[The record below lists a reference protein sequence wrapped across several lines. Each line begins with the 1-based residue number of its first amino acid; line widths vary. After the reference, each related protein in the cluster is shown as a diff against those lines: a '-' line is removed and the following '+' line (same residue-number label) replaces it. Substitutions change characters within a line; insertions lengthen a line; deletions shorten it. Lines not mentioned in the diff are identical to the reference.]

1 MDMQEQRIT
10 LYEILVPTIMRGKP
24 VRLRHHK
31 EWDKFVRKI
40 TGGLTVLKPA
50 KGQWINP
57 ETSELMCE
65 RVIPVRIAC
74 TREQLDKIIEFT
86 ITHYDQIA
94 VMAYLVSTEVV
105 IKRREERHKLA
116 MQLRKLNRRYGKC
129 PPRKSVKG
137 VI

>member
-1 MDMQEQRIT
+1 MDMTEQHT
-10 LYEILVPTIMRGKP
+10 MLWEVLVPTLMREKP

-40 TGGLTVLKPA
+40 TGGLTILHPA

-74 TREQLDKIIEFT
+74 TRKQLDKIIDFT
-86 ITHYDQIA
+86 IEHYDQIA

-105 IKRREERHKLA
+105 IKRRKEE
-116 MQLRKLNRRYGKC
+116 
-129 PPRKSVKG
+129 
-137 VI
+137 